1 MDKRHQINRFDLK
14 VGAESYADR
23 VTPTTDRQLRLV
35 LWIAILG
42 SFVSFLDGTVVNV
55 ALPAIEA
62 ELGGGLTTQQ
72 WTVDA
77 YLITLGSLILVAG
90 AVSDAFGRLRV
101 LRWGLIGFALTSL
114 AIALA
119 PTAEVLIVARLAQG
133 VAGAL
138 LVPSSLAL
146 ITSSFSGA
154 ARGKAIGTWT
164 AATSGAMVA
173 GPVLGGAFV
182 DLASWRWVFVIN
194 VVPIGLTLW
203 MMTRLEQRDV
213 RLPDAHVDL
222 ISAALCAVGL
232 GGMVYAFIEQ
242 PHLGWSHPE
251 VWLTGVGGAV
261 AFCAFVWRQHVV
273 DRPMLPLSLFSARN
287 FAWGNVATFLIYGAL
302 ALNGFV
308 VTVYLQQGAGFSA
321 TAAGLA
327 SLPITLIMIA
337 LSSAVGGWSG
347 RWGPRIFMTVG
358 PALMAVGSVMLL
370 AVSEDVNYWTQVLP
384 GIAVFGLGLTLMVS
398 PLTSAILSAVPP
410 ERAGIASATNN
421 AVSRVAGLIAVAMI
435 GAVVGGTLDLAGFHR
450 AMAVIAVLMAAGA
463 VVSWVGI
470 RNAPGSVPA
479 VS

>member
-1 MDKRHQINRFDLK
+1 M
-14 VGAESYADR
+14 
-23 VTPTTDRQLRLV
+23 TPTTDRQLRLV